1 MVSKDANIQYHL
13 FNYHK
18 SRTVY
23 INNYKHIYTQPT
35 PPSVYNPRGGVS
47 LGGWGNN
54 FNVTCVQDG
63 CYVGAALGGVRWGG
77 VITSM
82 IK

>member
-1 MVSKDANIQYHL
+1 MNTY
-13 FNYHK
+13 
-18 SRTVY
+18 
-23 INNYKHIYTQPT
+23 IYTQPT

-47 LGGWGNN
+47 LVGWGNN

-77 VITSM
+77 VG
-82 IK
+82 